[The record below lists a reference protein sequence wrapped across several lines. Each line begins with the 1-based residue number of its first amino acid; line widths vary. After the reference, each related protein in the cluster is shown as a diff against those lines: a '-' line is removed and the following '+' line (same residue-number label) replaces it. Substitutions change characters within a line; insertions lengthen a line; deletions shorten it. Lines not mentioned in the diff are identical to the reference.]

1 MVINRYFVLLFGV
14 CLSFSTINAAPQ
26 REKRQADTNSNDSEI
41 KKFHVNTKIQL
52 RYAITNVETQ
62 MQNRHNEAKE
72 VFFDMYIPKE
82 AFVSNFT
89 MDIGGKTYQAAVKTK
104 EVARN
109 IYNESTDTSGLIQ
122 TTSEP
127 EFTDGKQVTFSAK
140 LDPAEKV
147 TFNLRYEELLERS
160 EKGKYH
166 YEVNIQPKNQKI
178 ADFKIKVTINESLPL
193 DDISVTRVKDKDEAK
208 FQAEDIS
215 KGTLVHDEKNSSNFA
230 IIKMSPNDAKNN
242 GKDWKFVVKYD
253 VKRPE
258 DGNDV
263 QIGAGKF
270 VHYFAPDKLPTMPKH
285 VIFVIDI
292 SGSMNGRK
300 LQQTKD
306 AMSTMLDKMSEKNID
321 NFNIILFDSEI
332 EVWGKKKCNTD
343 FRDYF
348 TDYNDEV
355 TAQPCEQ
362 DNGKDVSYSIPKN
375 NGNVGPAYDFVLDL
389 NVRGSTNINDA
400 LIEAINIAKQVKD
413 RREIDE
419 KTQQMIVFLTDGQP
433 SAGETFGPKIKEN
446 VKKANA
452 ETQIPIYGLALGDG
466 ADFDLIKDISDESN
480 GFAERIYES
489 GNSFEQLED
498 FYNKISDPKL
508 KDVSFEYIVNG
519 KRIVPENLTT
529 STINQVFGS
538 NEYSVVG
545 SLPEDEEINEIEVIL
560 KGKDQVGYFSEIIHL
575 RPCILP
581 IFPLPSPKPLPDHI
595 VPRHPSSEPL
605 PDQIVPFPILP
616 KRCFPIVA
624 PQPIWEQSP
633 TESFMERLW
642 AYKRI
647 NFLSDDKKDCA
658 RGIDNTLNDTE
669 NVTENV
675 TETNE
680 EKNQV
685 TEDEES
691 KKDKCEDEAIR
702 LALKY
707 NFVTDLTS
715 LVIEEN
721 DDYIKKGPVSIGKK
735 PETSYPGLR
744 SQVAYSSFAYASPP
758 RGASFGTR
766 SKSAPRRP
774 GSGLMA
780 MSFNRVSASGFKRK
794 RGPQKRPAT
803 YLLSGGSLS
812 RDPLSRRT
820 TTDYP
825 FTSTTTLA
833 PTTTLG
839 FCKMVMFDKTY
850 LRGQPVEITGDESDF
865 NDFSF
870 DNEIASLKIEGD
882 CCWTLF
888 ADSNFQGASIQLNV
902 GEYQSATDI
911 KRVFKKASS
920 ARASC

>member
-1 MVINRYFVLLFGV
+1 MGSTILDIKHRTLKMVKNNKILIIFSL
-14 CLSFSTINAAPQ
+14 CLSFSSIKAASLNRQ
-26 REKRQADTNSNDSEI
+26 KRQTETDNDQAEI
-41 KKFHVNTKIQL
+41 KKFHVNSRIQL

-62 MQNRHNEAKE
+62 MQNKHSEAKE

-89 MDIGGKTYQAAVKTK
+89 MTIKGKTYLASVETK
-104 EVARN
+104 EKAQN

-122 TTSEP
+122 TTSQP

-147 TFNLRYEELLERS
+147 TFNLRYEELLQRS
-160 EKGKYH
+160 EQGKYH

-178 ADFKIKVTINESLPL
+178 ADFKIKISINESLPL
-193 DDISVTRVKDKDEAK
+193 DGISVTRVKDKDEAK

-215 KGTLVHDEKNSSNFA
+215 KGNLIHDSKYSPNIAFIE
-230 IIKMSPNDAKNN
+230 MRPNDAKNN
-242 GKDWKFVVKYD
+242 GKDWKFVVNYD
-253 VKRPE
+253 IQRPD

-292 SGSMNGRK
+292 SGSMSGRK

-306 AMSTMLDKMSEKNID
+306 AMTTMLDKMSEKNID
-321 NFNIILFDSEI
+321 NFNIILFDSNI
-332 EVWGKKKCNTD
+332 EVWGRKKCETD
-343 FRDYF
+343 FPGFLEYSDG
-348 TDYNDEV
+348 V
-355 TAQPCEQ
+355 TEPPCEEEN
-362 DNGKDVSYSIPKN
+362 DKDVSYSIEKN
-375 NGNVGPAYDFVLDL
+375 NGDVGPAYDFVLDL

-400 LIEAINIAKQVKD
+400 LLEAIKIAKQVKQ
-413 RREIDE
+413 REEIDI

-433 SAGETFGPKIKEN
+433 SAGETHGPKIKEN
-446 VKKANA
+446 VRKANA
-452 ETQIPIYGLALGDG
+452 ETNIPIYGLALGDG
-466 ADFDLIKDISDESN
+466 ADFNLIKDISDESN

-489 GNSFEQLED
+489 GNSFEQLEN

-581 IFPLPSPKPLPDHI
+581 KFPLPSPKPLPDQI
-595 VPRHPSSEPL
+595 VPRHPSSRPL
-605 PDQIVPFPILP
+605 PDQIAPFSILP
-616 KRCFPIVA
+616 KRCFPIIA

-647 NFLSDDKKDCA
+647 NFLSDDKKNCT

-675 TETNE
+675 T
-680 EKNQV
+680 
-685 TEDEES
+685 
-691 KKDKCEDEAIR
+691 
-702 LALKY
+702 
-707 NFVTDLTS
+707 
-715 LVIEEN
+715 
-721 DDYIKKGPVSIGKK
+721 
-735 PETSYPGLR
+735 
-744 SQVAYSSFAYASPP
+744 
-758 RGASFGTR
+758 
-766 SKSAPRRP
+766 
-774 GSGLMA
+774 
-780 MSFNRVSASGFKRK
+780 
-794 RGPQKRPAT
+794 
-803 YLLSGGSLS
+803 
-812 RDPLSRRT
+812 
-820 TTDYP
+820 
-825 FTSTTTLA
+825 
-833 PTTTLG
+833 
-839 FCKMVMFDKTY
+839 
-850 LRGQPVEITGDESDF
+850 
-865 NDFSF
+865 
-870 DNEIASLKIEGD
+870 
-882 CCWTLF
+882 
-888 ADSNFQGASIQLNV
+888 
-902 GEYQSATDI
+902 
-911 KRVFKKASS
+911 
-920 ARASC
+920 

>member
-1 MVINRYFVLLFGV
+1 MGITTSNIKYQTPKMVINRNFVLLFGI

-343 FRDYF
+343 FRDYYA
-348 TDYNDEV
+348 DYNVEV
-355 TAQPCEQ
+355 TAEPCEQ

-413 RREIDE
+413 RQEIDE

-581 IFPLPSPKPLPDHI
+581 IFPLPSPKPLPDQI
-595 VPRHPSSEPL
+595 VPRHPSSKPL

-616 KRCFPIVA
+616 KRCFPIIA

-647 NFLSDDKKDCA
+647 NFLSDDKKNCS

-680 EKNQV
+680 EKNEV
-685 TEDEES
+685 TEVKETE
-691 KKDKCEDEAIR
+691 KNKCEDEAIR

-735 PETSYPGLR
+735 KPETSYPGLR
-744 SQVAYSSFAYASPP
+744 PQLVY
-758 RGASFGTR
+758 GTR

-774 GSGLMA
+774 GSGMMA
-780 MSFNRVSASGFKRK
+780 MSFNRVASSGFKRT
-794 RGPQKRPAT
+794 RPQKQPASF
-803 YLLSGGSLS
+803 LLSGGS
-812 RDPLSRRT
+812 RRGGSRRTT

-825 FTSTTTLA
+825 FTSTTTQA

>member
-1 MVINRYFVLLFGV
+1 MGKILIILSL
-14 CLSFSTINAAPQ
+14 CLSFSSIKAASLNRQ
-26 REKRQADTNSNDSEI
+26 KRQTETDNDQAEI
-41 KKFHVNTKIQL
+41 KKFHVNSRIQL

-62 MQNRHNEAKE
+62 MQNKHSEAKE

-89 MDIGGKTYQAAVKTK
+89 MTIKGKTYLASVETK
-104 EVARN
+104 EKAQS
-109 IYNESTDTSGLIQ
+109 IYNESIDTSGLIQ
-122 TTSEP
+122 TTSQP

-147 TFNLRYEELLERS
+147 TFNLRYEELLQRAEQ
-160 EKGKYH
+160 GKYH

-215 KGTLVHDEKNSSNFA
+215 KGTLVHDAKNSSNFA

-253 VKRPE
+253 VKRPQ

-332 EVWGKKKCNTD
+332 EVWGKKKCNID
-343 FRDYF
+343 FRDYYA
-348 TDYNDEV
+348 DYNVEV
-355 TAQPCEQ
+355 TAPPCEQ
-362 DNGKDVSYSIPKN
+362 DNDKDVSYSIPKN
-375 NGNVGPAYDFVLDL
+375 NGNVDPAYDFVLDL

-413 RREIDE
+413 RQEIDE

-433 SAGETFGPKIKEN
+433 SAGETFSPKIKEN

-466 ADFDLIKDISDESN
+466 ADFDLIKDISDQSN

-595 VPRHPSSEPL
+595 VPRHPSSKPL

-616 KRCFPIVA
+616 KRCFPIIA

-647 NFLSDDKKDCA
+647 NFLSDDKENCS
-658 RGIDNTLNDTE
+658 RGIDNTLNDSK

-675 TETNE
+675 NETKE
-680 EKNQV
+680 EVEESEKN
-685 TEDEES
+685 E
-691 KKDKCEDEAIR
+691 CEDEAIR

-735 PETSYPGLR
+735 KPETSYPGLR
-744 SQVAYSSFAYASPP
+744 SQVAYSSFAYASGGS
-758 RGASFGTR
+758 RGASLSGGTR
-766 SKSAPRRP
+766 FKSAPGRP
-774 GSGLMA
+774 VLLSAGFL
-780 MSFNRVSASGFKRK
+780 SASSGPRSGPR
-794 RGPQKRPAT
+794 RGQRPQRRQPQRRQPSPSK
-803 YLLSGGSLS
+803 SGGS
-812 RDPLSRRT
+812 RT
-820 TTDYP
+820 TTPAY
-825 FTSTTTLA
+825 TSTTTTQA

-839 FCKMVMFDKTY
+839 FCKIVMFDKTY